1 MTKAG
6 KTRRCDRPFRKRE
19 GWKEFW
25 GEVTYRDIRY
35 LKNSFFNVSVLS
47 IVILKSQQ
55 RNYDHFVCLVK
66 MGLAGECLTGLALHR

>member
-1 MTKAG
+1 MTDHLG
-6 KTRRCDRPFRKRE
+6 RGRDGRSFGERLFIEISGILKT
-19 GWKEFW
+19 
-25 GEVTYRDIRY
+25 V
-35 LKNSFFNVSVLS
+35 FFNVSVLS